1 MQFHASRK
9 KLETSQS
16 AVHNTIRRMEERLD
30 VRLLIRTT
38 REAILSEAA

>member
-1 MQFHASRK
+1 
-9 KLETSQS
+9 
-16 AVHNTIRRMEERLD
+16 MEERLD